1 MRPAYTRGRDMDTP
15 LSPQRNPYGEWEPL
29 SNDRLVTHVEKIEKA
44 AEIFAAAAGRTGGYL
59 KGVVTF

>member
-1 MRPAYTRGRDMDTP
+1 MDTP